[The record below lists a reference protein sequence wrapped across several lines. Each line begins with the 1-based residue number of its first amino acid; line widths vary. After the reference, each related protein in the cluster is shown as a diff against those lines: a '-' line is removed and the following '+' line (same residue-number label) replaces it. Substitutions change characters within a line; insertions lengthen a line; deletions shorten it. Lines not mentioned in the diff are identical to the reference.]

1 MTRPATHTATQHR
14 YHRRDLSADLLRAG
28 LGVAACVTP
37 MFFIAPGATATYVLA
52 VPAVFF
58 ALFGLRTWLHTHTE
72 IKLDETGISLTG
84 LSTAKIDW
92 VRLDTL
98 KLSYFSTRRDREA
111 GWMQLKLRGGGQK
124 ISIHST
130 LEDFE
135 TVCRKA
141 FHAAQSRDL
150 ELSDATAR
158 NFAVIGLG
166 AGSEGARPDIE
177 KTPAALSGWGN
188 PADWRR

>member
-1 MTRPATHTATQHR
+1 MSVHR
-14 YHRRDLSADLLRAG
+14 YHRRDLNADLLRAG
-28 LGVAACVTP
+28 LGVAACVVP
-37 MFFIAPGATATYVLA
+37 MFFLAPGATATYVLA

-58 ALFGLRTWLHTHTE
+58 ALFGLRTWLHTRTE
-72 IKLDETGISLTG
+72 LTTDETGLTVSG
-84 LSTAKIDW
+84 MSGA
-92 VRLDTL
+92 RLDWAALDTV

-111 GWMQLKLRGGGQK
+111 GWMQLKLRGGGAK
-124 ISIHST
+124 IAVHST

-135 TVCRKA
+135 TVCRQA

-166 AGSEGARPDIE
+166 AGPEGLTPDID